1 MGKYT
6 RLGKNTV
13 LVFLGNA
20 GSKLIGLLMLPLYTS
35 WLSVSDYGVTDIINV
50 YVTFL
55 LGIVSCS
62 ISEALFIFPKGQTKK
77 IQKIYFTT
85 AIVFASLAY
94 ILYALFSL
102 VASSFSCFFDKT
114 NSFMNNIW
122 LIWGLLGATMFQQ
135 IIQQFVRSI
144 DRMTIYSITG
154 IVLTVATAVF
164 SFFLIPNF
172 GVTGFV
178 LAMICANICAAIF
191 SLASSKAFYFF
202 SIKFFSIYRLK
213 EMLAYSLPLI
223 PNGIMWWLVGALNRP
238 IMENSLGLHAIGIFA
253 VANKFPGVVVMV
265 FNIFVTSWQISVL
278 EEFKKKGFEKFYN
291 SVLKIVLLLLF
302 IVFLVVSAFS
312 KYLVQ
317 LFATD
322 DYIEAWRYISVLS
335 LGSVMQCLSGFF
347 GTLFSA
353 AKKSKYFFYSSIWAA
368 IAAISFNIL
377 LIPKLGIMGA
387 AIATFLSFSTM
398 AVSRLLYSW
407 QFAKVIE
414 MRRIIISTVL
424 FLLIPTISLSV
435 DCELIKNLLLLLT
448 FIVYIF
454 VFKDVFMSFI
464 IKIIAIYDK
473 KYN

>member
-164 SFFLIPNF
+164 SFF
-172 GVTGFV
+172 
-178 LAMICANICAAIF
+178 
-191 SLASSKAFYFF
+191 
-202 SIKFFSIYRLK
+202 
-213 EMLAYSLPLI
+213 
-223 PNGIMWWLVGALNRP
+223 
-238 IMENSLGLHAIGIFA
+238 
-253 VANKFPGVVVMV
+253 
-265 FNIFVTSWQISVL
+265 
-278 EEFKKKGFEKFYN
+278 
-291 SVLKIVLLLLF
+291 
-302 IVFLVVSAFS
+302 
-312 KYLVQ
+312 
-317 LFATD
+317 
-322 DYIEAWRYISVLS
+322 
-335 LGSVMQCLSGFF
+335 
-347 GTLFSA
+347 
-353 AKKSKYFFYSSIWAA
+353 
-368 IAAISFNIL
+368 
-377 LIPKLGIMGA
+377 
-387 AIATFLSFSTM
+387 
-398 AVSRLLYSW
+398 
-407 QFAKVIE
+407 
-414 MRRIIISTVL
+414 
-424 FLLIPTISLSV
+424 
-435 DCELIKNLLLLLT
+435 
-448 FIVYIF
+448 
-454 VFKDVFMSFI
+454 
-464 IKIIAIYDK
+464 
-473 KYN
+473 